1 VEDEPSILKM
11 SRLFLERLGYRVLS
25 AATPTE
31 AINPAREHAAEIHLL
46 MTDVIMPD
54 MNGQDLADHRRSVM
68 RSIRLLIFLVAS
80 VDMYMHNI
88 SYLCI

>member
-25 AATPTE
+25 AATPAE

-54 MNGQDLADHRRSVM
+54 MNSQDLADHRRSVM
-68 RSIRLLIFLVAS
+68 RSIRLLIFFSCLS
-80 VDMYMHNI
+80 
-88 SYLCI
+88 